1 MKRFEPKTGASIT
14 DIDPYPG
21 LTGAERF
28 FAILFSKIG
37 ENKKQVL
44 FGVGVLFVTVLAV
57 VSWNEYRAEQFR
69 KGTLAIEK
77 VEKELALSPMTEI
90 TDKIKKYETI
100 ASTYSSPSL
109 DIRLSKTLGDLY
121 AKNGEYQ
128 KAAEK
133 LEFAGKKIDELPEV
147 KAYYFYIAG
156 NYRESANQLAEAES
170 DYGVSVSLLSSR
182 KNVAGFYAWSLYQA
196 GRLKLQNG
204 KKEEAVD
211 LLKKVLDQDIASPSE
226 EFKAVRELAT
236 YLLLKSSQ
244 GN

>member
-1 MKRFEPKTGASIT
+1 MKRFEPKTGASIQ
-14 DIDPYPG
+14 DIDPYAG
-21 LTGAERF
+21 LSGAERI
-28 FAILFSKIG
+28 FAIFFSKIG

-44 FGVGVLFVTVLAV
+44 FGIGVLFLTVVAV

-77 VEKELALSPMTEI
+77 LEKELSLSPMTDI
-90 TDKIKKYETI
+90 NDKIKKYESI
-100 ASTYSSPSL
+100 LSSYNSSSL
-109 DIRLSKTLGDLY
+109 EIRLAKTLGDLY
-121 AKNGEYQ
+121 AKNGDYT

-156 NYRESANQLAEAES
+156 NYRESGNQLAEAES
-170 DYGVSVSLLSSR
+170 DYAVSVSLLSNR

-196 GRLKLQNG
+196 GRLKLANG
-204 KKEEAVD
+204 KKEEAIE
-211 LLKKVLDQDIASPSE
+211 LLKKVLDQEIPSPSE
-226 EFKAVRELAT
+226 DFKAVRELAA

-244 GN
+244 AN